1 MVGHLV
7 GSAAEIIISAALNKL
22 GVPDSISGPA
32 AFWVHEG
39 FVEPVVDAVVLTQA
53 SNIDEI
59 WHSPIKFLPDLSDG
73 KFLSGFAGS
82 LVFSLAT
89 KHFYGE
95 NWIIQAFAGALGS
108 FSAQQAYNWFYGCHI
123 CLQTPEDNHALVIY
137 KSFDTVSVPLTSQKG
152 DIVNVDYSDIEIKT
166 TIDVSS
172 LHVDKQ
178 IHDPLTFLSCE
189 TEEAIAEFEQPD
201 AKEII
206 AEFRQTD
213 IKEIIEPNAELN
225 TQRERALAYIEANE
239 F

>member
-1 MVGHLV
+1 MVGHIV

-22 GVPDSISGPA
+22 GVPDSISAPV

-39 FVEPVVDAVVLTQA
+39 FVEPVVDALVLTQA

-59 WHSPIKFLPDLSDG
+59 WHNPIKFLPDPYDG
-73 KFLSGFAGS
+73 KFISGFAGS

-137 KSFDTVSVPLTSQKG
+137 KSFDTVSVPLTPPKG
-152 DIVNVDYSDIEIKT
+152 DIVNADYSDIEIKT
-166 TIDVSS
+166 TIDDSS
-172 LHVDKQ
+172 LYVDKQ
-178 IHDPLTFLSCE
+178 IHDYLTFFSCE
-189 TEEAIAEFEQPD
+189 TEEPIVEFEQP
-201 AKEII
+201 ATTEV
-206 AEFRQTD
+206 
-213 IKEIIEPNAELN
+213 IEPNTELKAH
-225 TQRERALAYIEANE
+225 TGRALAYLEENE